1 MQWYKIILCLL
12 LSLICFPMI
21 ILIWFCWIERS
32 RSYRST
38 AVPNIEGTEH
48 RQFQDQG
55 VRPCQGPDHPPALRT
70 PAPRLPLLTP
80 GFLLLGSLHC
90 EGEDRMC
97 TVSLFAVGQCNMTD
111 LQKDLPLKMP
121 LLWCFWKCRL
131 QLVIL
136 KFVRTLRYLKL
147 VLNEIGGKDISIV
160 SWPAPILWSTYF
172 NLKCYVL

>member
-70 PAPRLPLLTP
+70 PVPRLLLLTP
-80 GFLLLGSLHC
+80 CLLLLVSLHY

-97 TVSLFAVGQCNMTD
+97 TVSLFAVDQYNMTN
-111 LQKDLPLKMP
+111 LQKDLSLKMP
-121 LLWCFWKCRL
+121 LLWCFWKCRR

-136 KFVRTLRYLKL
+136 NFIRTLRCLKL
-147 VLNEIGGKDISIV
+147 VLNEIGRKNISTA
-160 SWPAPILWSTYF
+160 SWPVLILWSTHF
-172 NLKCYVL
+172 NLKRYIL